1 MANQFI
7 AALDQSGGSTS
18 TALERYGQ
26 EYTEDNKFDLMH
38 DMRMRMVNSPDFN
51 DTRIWGAILFKDS
64 VTRGL
69 AVIMNAKNIKPFL
82 KVDVG
87 CEDNGYMK
95 YFQVH
100 DAINFAIDYECYGTK
115 MRSVVKTEN
124 ILRPVLTQQ
133 FANAEEIYN
142 KGLMPIVEPEIPI
155 DSGDKERLENILRD
169 EIAKRL
175 EDFDGRCILKL
186 TLPEKEN
193 FYTELADSSSVERIV
208 GLSGGYRLGDAC
220 EKLHKQDRMSASF
233 SRALSEGLTINQ
245 TEEEFS
251 DILSD
256 NINTIW
262 RAS

>member
-100 DAINFAIDYECYGTK
+100 DAINFAIDIEVYTSGLF
-115 MRSVVKTEN
+115 S
-124 ILRPVLTQQ
+124 
-133 FANAEEIYN
+133 IY
-142 KGLMPIVEPEIPI
+142 
-155 DSGDKERLENILRD
+155 
-169 EIAKRL
+169 
-175 EDFDGRCILKL
+175 
-186 TLPEKEN
+186 
-193 FYTELADSSSVERIV
+193 
-208 GLSGGYRLGDAC
+208 
-220 EKLHKQDRMSASF
+220 
-233 SRALSEGLTINQ
+233 SEV
-245 TEEEFS
+245 
-251 DILSD
+251 
-256 NINTIW
+256 
-262 RAS
+262 